1 MHAGKERDEPKIDRF
16 SNLFVS
22 AADRWFPDSYVFVLA
37 VVVLVGLAAI
47 LHGASPFSV
56 SRAFGDGLLYPHGAA
71 LPHFLVRH
79 RV

>member
-1 MHAGKERDEPKIDRF
+1 MEPKIARF
-16 SNLFVS
+16 SNLFVN
-22 AADRWFPDSYVFVLA
+22 AADRWLPDSYVFVLA
-37 VVVLVGLAAI
+37 VVVLVGLAAF

-56 SRAFGDGLLYPHGAA
+56 SRAFGDGLHYPHGAA